1 MFGLDY
7 KEWRKQPV
15 ADKTWANFI
24 IFFTEKHMDWR
35 EDQQLT
41 LGQGLA
47 NQAHAVSYQRD
58 TVDAIA
64 CLATATAADRNA
76 MENLTA
82 TNLVLTNELASAQAK
97 LVTALL
103 KITKLNEQMSKRKPS
118 PPSAPKTY
126 YCHSH
131 GYACPHH
138 SGNCPNPA
146 EGHNKHAT
154 NDKKLGGVTTKYKP
168 VE

>member
-1 MFGLDY
+1 
-7 KEWRKQPV
+7 
-15 ADKTWANFI
+15 
-24 IFFTEKHMDWR
+24 MDWR

-41 LGQGLA
+41 LGQGFSGQA
-47 NQAHAVSYQRD
+47 NAVSYQQD

-64 CLATATAADRNA
+64 CLATATAADRKA

-82 TNLVLTNELASAQAK
+82 TNLVLTTELASAQAK

-103 KITKLNEQMSKRKPS
+103 RITKLTEQTGKGKAVSGSTTKR
-118 PPSAPKTY
+118 Y

-138 SGNCPNPA
+138 SGNCPDPA

-154 NDKKLGGVTTKYKP
+154 NDKKQGGVTTKYNHM
-168 VE
+168 E